1 MSQVE
6 ELGDIPS
13 LIDVQLAFE
22 HWRNT
27 RDIRTAT
34 PLRLRELA
42 AGLVSR
48 YRQSQICE
56 ALGISSTALKLWSGS
71 STVCKDDNESPTF
84 VTLPI
89 PDKLETH
96 NDYCHLT
103 LQLPNGIEIR
113 AQGHYTLSQLL
124 SAASTLG
131 VNA

>member
-34 PLRLRELA
+34 PVRLRELA
-42 AGLVSR
+42 TGLVSR

-56 ALGISSTALKLWSGS
+56 ALGISSTALKLWSDA
-71 STVCKDDNESPTF
+71 STVCKDDNESSTF
-84 VTLPI
+84 VTLPV
-89 PDKLETH
+89 PDKLESH
-96 NDYCHLT
+96 NEHCHLT
-103 LQLPNGIEIR
+103 FQLPNGIEIH
-113 AQGHYTLSQLL
+113 AQGQYTLSQLL

-131 VNA
+131 ANA

>member
-56 ALGISSTALKLWSGS
+56 ALGISSTALKLWSGA
-71 STVCKDDNESPTF
+71 STACKDDNQPPTF
-84 VTLPI
+84 VTLSV
-89 PDKLETH
+89 PDKLESH
-96 NDYCHLT
+96 NEHCHLT
-103 LQLPNGIEIR
+103 FQLPNGIEIR
-113 AQGHYTLSQLL
+113 AQGQYTLSQLL

-131 VNA
+131 ASA